1 MTWKCNV
8 DAPTKIISK
17 GFFVVVTLHYYFWK
31 TNTWCTLECVI
42 FHNSQKLLLSVISHC
57 FHQFLMIYFNKNTQT
72 CERNTIK
79 IDKREKIPDIFF
91 DTLLFF
97 TQKCSQERKQISY
110 GDLNGKCFHHS
121 EITRNTSHYFSTF
134 SSGVFHGWCTAKNPV
149 DFLFWVLYW
158 SLKG

>member
-1 MTWKCNV
+1 MLPTVLKKEKKGTAFITIACPSNITRKQIYFFCLSMWRENV
-8 DAPTKIISK
+8 TSMPPRRSFRI
-17 GFFVVVTLHYYFWK
+17 VTLHYYFWK
-31 TNTWCTLECVI
+31 INTWCTLKCVI

-57 FHQFLMIYFNKNTQT
+57 FHQFLMIYFNKNTPT

-121 EITRNTSHYFSTF
+121 EITRNTSH
-134 SSGVFHGWCTAKNPV
+134 
-149 DFLFWVLYW
+149 
-158 SLKG
+158 